1 MEMQRLI
8 ADCGSSW
15 SKIKNLETG
24 EILVRPTKEIVTD
37 SSLRFEAATGH
48 LGRERAD
55 RYENELIALAQG
67 SLKIVDHSDFTVVD
81 IGSRDTK
88 FVRFHS
94 RKLSKLD
101 WNQAC
106 GASTGFTL
114 ELLGKYYEVDFA
126 ALDPNPEK
134 IPVTCGIFAIEKIF
148 DSIIQGKSP
157 HEAISAFVHGIAFNI
172 FNFTQRP
179 EILHVS
185 GGLCLNE
192 CFLSSLSNYCQV
204 IPIGRDVLIE
214 GLL

>member
-1 MEMQRLI
+1 MPKLI

-15 SKIKNLETG
+15 SKIKDLETG
-24 EILVRPTKEIVTD
+24 EIVVRPTKEIVAESD
-37 SSLRFEAATGH
+37 IHFEAATGH
-48 LGRERAD
+48 LGRDRAD
-55 RYENELIALAQG
+55 RYENELVALAQG
-67 SLKIVDHSDFTVVD
+67 SLTLISEPDFTIVD

-88 FVRFHS
+88 FVRFQN
-94 RKLSKLD
+94 RKLVKLD

-114 ELLGKYYEVDFA
+114 ELLGKYYEVDFSTLPA
-126 ALDPNPEK
+126 NAEK

-148 DSIIQGKSP
+148 DSIIQGNAP
-157 HEAISAFVHGIAFNI
+157 EYAISAFVHGIAFNI

-179 EILHVS
+179 EVLHLS

-192 CFLSSLSNYCQV
+192 CFVQSLSTYCRV
-204 IPIGRDVLIE
+204 IPIGREVLIH